1 MPTTSASSRPAARH
15 DSKKRAT
22 CLLHVPY
29 RVARVMRAHGV
40 HMPYHVGAVSSS
52 GKTRPARSTA
62 AIGSARNMRCRFL
75 STHLQRSGECL
86 NGATRHILL
95 TPSNRRAPS
104 GRGTGRV
111 VQAYMWGDGAEGAA
125 RRQPAAPC
133 RIRSSGGLPA
143 LLALSV
149 GPTVAFGHH
158 LIGCGNCAAAALP
171 KGTASTP
178 AAAKEARGAA
188 MRGDARVWG

>member
-1 MPTTSASSRPAARH
+1 MWCRRTCGAMALKVRPGGSQPHPVAYVR
-15 DSKKRAT
+15 
-22 CLLHVPY
+22 
-29 RVARVMRAHGV
+29 RVA
-40 HMPYHVGAVSSS
+40 Y
-52 GKTRPARSTA
+52 
-62 AIGSARNMRCRFL
+62 
-75 STHLQRSGECL
+75 
-86 NGATRHILL
+86 
-95 TPSNRRAPS
+95 
-104 GRGTGRV
+104 
-111 VQAYMWGDGAEGAA
+111 
-125 RRQPAAPC
+125 
-133 RIRSSGGLPA
+133 LPA